1 MKNQLDYP
9 PTEETTVAS
18 ELQWLDGATQFLDNR
33 FRIPGTDIRFG
44 LDFLIGLMPG
54 LGDVFSFGLSSLLVI
69 IMARKGASGMVVV
82 KMLRNI
88 ILDTLVGTIPILGDI
103 FDLSYRANRRNMHLL
118 QEHYQE
124 GEHQGSAWPVIFGLV
139 IVLIGSFVLVLY
151 GVWQVLSWSMDLLFN
166 SI

>member
-1 MKNQLDYP
+1 MKNQLDQP
-9 PTEETTVAS
+9 SSEERTVAP

-44 LDFLIGLMPG
+44 FDFLIGLMPG

-69 IMARKGASGMVVV
+69 IMARKGASGMVLV
-82 KMLRNI
+82 KMLGNV
-88 ILDTLVGTIPILGDI
+88 ILDTLVGTIPILGDL

-124 GEHQGSAWPVIFGLV
+124 GEHHGSAWPVIFGLI
-139 IVLIGSFVLVLY
+139 IVLIGLFTLVLY
-151 GVWQVLSWSMDLLFN
+151 GVWQVLSWSMDILF
-166 SI
+166 SGL